1 MYSQSRFLNI
11 EENIY
16 IYMIYIYDIVTFI
29 AIIFEI
35 DSE

>member
-11 EENIY
+11 EEN
-16 IYMIYIYDIVTFI
+16 IYDIVTFI